1 MKYIRKAG
9 ILFFWLAVWFAAGRI
24 VENSLVLVGPEEVF
38 IALGRLTFFCVLEDG
53 VVFAGTYCKRIPC
66 GIPCRYASGGSGLS
80 LPVLPGTDLAG
91 DLSDESSSGC
101 VVRDPGADLYGIE
114 ESGTL
119 NCIFA
124 GNSDRLLQYVKRLS
138 EHGS

>member
-1 MKYIRKAG
+1 MSVIIA
-9 ILFFWLAVWFAAGRI
+9 I
-24 VENSLVLVGPEEVF
+24 VCIS
-38 IALGRLTFFCVLEDG
+38 IYSD
-53 VVFAGTYCKRIPC
+53 K
-66 GIPCRYASGGSGLS
+66 PCRICKFSIC
-80 LPVLPGTDLAG
+80 PENIDLTA
-91 DLSDESSSGC
+91 DRMWTCICSSGC